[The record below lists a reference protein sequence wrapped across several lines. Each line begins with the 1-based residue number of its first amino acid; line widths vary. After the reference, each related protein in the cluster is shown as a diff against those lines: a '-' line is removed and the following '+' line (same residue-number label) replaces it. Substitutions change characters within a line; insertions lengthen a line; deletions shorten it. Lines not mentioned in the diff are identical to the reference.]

1 MSEEVKIIE
10 LRMVMGAS
18 TVTEYFYFFK
28 KQTVKGPKQ
37 IWETV
42 NSLLN
47 LLFSIIF
54 YVFEVFHN
62 LSFLTSK

>member
-28 KQTVKGPKQ
+28 KQKVKGPKQ

-42 NSLLN
+42 K
-47 LLFSIIF
+47 
-54 YVFEVFHN
+54 VC
-62 LSFLTSK
+62 